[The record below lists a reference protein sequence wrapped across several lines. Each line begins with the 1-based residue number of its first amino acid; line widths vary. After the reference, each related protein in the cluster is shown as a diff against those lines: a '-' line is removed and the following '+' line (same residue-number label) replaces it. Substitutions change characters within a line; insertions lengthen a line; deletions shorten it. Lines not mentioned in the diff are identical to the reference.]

1 MNNMLIIIIAS
12 SLIAAN
18 SIRGCKA
25 PTKADATEADSTAVN
40 PRVNGTVAD
49 TCNPMPECVD
59 PKPRAPK

>member
-1 MNNMLIIIIAS
+1 MKLRIYFFISAVFLVAVIVCACIVD
-12 SLIAAN
+12 
-18 SIRGCKA
+18 SIKNEPA
-25 PTKADATEADSTAVN
+25 PVN